1 MHDYIY
7 ATSIYSNHHHL
18 HSYEDWLATNM
29 QLLEGAQELDFFEL
43 SQGKSVAHEVPQ
55 PAPSIA
61 AAAATRSIEPP
72 ASAASNPSLSA
83 ASSTS
88 PLPPPTR
95 PSLRRRVIVSDDDND
110 DDDDAPI
117 TASVTRPPAHTS
129 TSLVP
134 VDASGGTSVAA
145 QPQLHVR
152 CTVQG
157 KQRRAAG
164 TSRSV
169 Q

>member
-1 MHDYIY
+1 
-7 ATSIYSNHHHL
+7 
-18 HSYEDWLATNM
+18 M

-43 SQGKSVAHEVPQ
+43 SQGKSVAHEVTQ

-88 PLPPPTR
+88 PLPPQTR

-110 DDDDAPI
+110 DDDAPI
-117 TASVTRPPAHTS
+117 TASVTRPPAHAS

-134 VDASGGTSVAA
+134 VDASGGSSVTS
-145 QPQLHVR
+145 QPLQHVR